1 MEQISTFIEI
11 LERAG
16 IKYEV
21 GQDADEDGGS
31 RSLDVYVYDNN
42 SDSVAIFSFDAYNEP
57 DLKDFRIA
65 PK

>member
-21 GQDADEDGGS
+21 DQDADEDGGS
-31 RSLDVYVYDNN
+31 LTLDVYVYDD
-42 SDSVAIFSFDAYNEP
+42 SDSFAIFSFDAYNQP

-65 PK
+65 RK